1 MYFQILLT
9 LECNDKYINL
19 FPYGEPQLGKRGL
32 YVGDLSRDQ
41 VMQIM
46 YILQYSDGM
55 NDLIDIAER
64 LKMSAHQLRKIV
76 DKLQIHK
83 LIQ

>member
-1 MYFQILLT
+1 
-9 LECNDKYINL
+9 
-19 FPYGEPQLGKRGL
+19 L

-64 LKMSAHQLRKIV
+64 IGLYIANFEEVINILKKHQMIKN
-76 DKLQIHK
+76 
-83 LIQ
+83 